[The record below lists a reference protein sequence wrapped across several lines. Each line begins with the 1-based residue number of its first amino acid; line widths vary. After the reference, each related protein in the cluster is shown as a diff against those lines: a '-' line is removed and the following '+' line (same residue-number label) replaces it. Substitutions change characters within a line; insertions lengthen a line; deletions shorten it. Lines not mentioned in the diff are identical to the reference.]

1 MLAAFAGLE
10 VEWRRGAVRARG
22 ETWRAMTI
30 GDPFW
35 RDLDWWDQRL
45 EMSNCIPLSP
55 PSRARAA
62 VQAGTDASDFSA
74 GEVIYLGGQK
84 EETRIKFTRAE
95 KRRPINWRELLGI
108 LRILEVWG
116 QRLGGSRLLVETD
129 NMVAWATGAKGHS
142 KAAEMQELLRR
153 LCERCAR
160 HEIEL
165 TLTHHIVAP
174 PLQENPAALL
184 CALRRP
190 RRRAPAATCCP
201 EPRLCRLKPANE
213 RWSTRFA

>member
-1 MLAAFAGLE
+1 MLAAFSGLE

-22 ETWRAMTI
+22 RAWRAMTI

-45 EMSNCIPLSP
+45 ATNNCIPLSATR
-55 PSRARAA
+55 RARAA
-62 VQAGTDASDFSA
+62 VQAGTDASDFGA

-84 EETRIKFTRAE
+84 EETRIKFAKAE

-108 LRILEVWG
+108 LCILEVWG

-160 HEIEL
+160 H
-165 TLTHHIVAP
+165 
-174 PLQENPAALL
+174 
-184 CALRRP
+184 
-190 RRRAPAATCCP
+190 
-201 EPRLCRLKPANE
+201 
-213 RWSTRFA
+213 